1 MKKKRLLAIVID
13 FCIIMLGIQVFVL
26 ISFFSQPY
34 FMEVAF
40 SIIFTLFLC
49 KDNLNGQSLGKHL
62 MRIQVVDNSTNQPPR
77 TFILILRNFFL
88 SVWPIELV
96 LVLINGDR
104 RLGDYVAKT
113 SVIINAH
120 NQSVR
125 FRIRDLYIL
134 LICFVVVFAFTLLA
148 IKLST
153 SVFPLIKLLF

>member
-13 FCIIMLGIQVFVL
+13 FCIIMLVSQVFVL
-26 ISFFSQPY
+26 ISFFSQTY

-49 KDNLNGQSLGKHL
+49 KDNLNGQSLGKYL
-62 MRIQVVDNSTNQPPR
+62 MKIQVVDNSTNQPPR
-77 TFILILRNFFL
+77 TFILIVRNFFL

-113 SVIINAH
+113 SIIINAD
-120 NQSVR
+120 NQLVR
-125 FRIRDLYIL
+125 FRMRDLSIL
-134 LICFVVVFAFTLLA
+134 LICFAVVFVFTVLA

-153 SVFPLIKLLF
+153 TGFPLIKLLF